1 MNEGENRE
9 LFSLFSEITVKELED
24 LLLAADGRDERIFYR
39 MLLNLKLQIS
49 QEKIIGKALL

>member
-24 LLLAADGRDERIFYR
+24 LLLAAAEREERIFYR
-39 MLLNLKLQIS
+39 MLLNLKLQLC